1 MIPRDICQ
9 RVLEKAASTGADYAE
24 LFAEHTDNHAINM
37 VDSRV
42 DSIDDTL
49 IAGASVRVFKGL
61 RSVTASHCGHQPGR
75 AAPLCRPGRRGPGGG
90 DGGDQHLPPRAAVR
104 GYPSGADRSLHRGQ
118 CPKRWRF

>member
-61 RSVTASHCGHQPGR
+61 RSVTASTVDTSLEGLLRC
-75 AAPLCRPGRRGPGGG
+75 AA
-90 DGGDQHLPPRAAVR
+90 QAAEAL
-104 GYPSGADRSLHRGQ
+104 GEGTAEILSLIHI
-118 CPKRWRF
+118 